1 MLVAKALDM
10 RRTNGQCALFR
21 KGRSAALIRS
31 AKTALYGACSVSGML
46 MPKRKSSS
54 RTVSKYLLMWT
65 PLQPGQGRPENAVM
79 TNAIGR
85 TSVTGP
91 EATRDAH
98 RQMFDRVMDH
108 NAKKPL
114 VARKALASISRDRH
128 HESIAAENRKFW
140 GGNK

>member
-1 MLVAKALDM
+1 M
-10 RRTNGQCALFR
+10 G
-21 KGRSAALIRS
+21 
-31 AKTALYGACSVSGML
+31 
-46 MPKRKSSS
+46 
-54 RTVSKYLLMWT
+54 T
-65 PLQPGQGRPENAVM
+65 PLQPGEGRPENAVM

-114 VARKALASISRDRH
+114 VARKALASIKQSTDTM
-128 HESIAAENRKFW
+128 ELIAAENRKFW